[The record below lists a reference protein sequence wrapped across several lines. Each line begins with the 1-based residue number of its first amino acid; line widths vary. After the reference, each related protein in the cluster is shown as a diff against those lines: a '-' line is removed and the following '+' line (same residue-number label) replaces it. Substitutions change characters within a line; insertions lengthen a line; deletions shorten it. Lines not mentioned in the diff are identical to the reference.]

1 MGNPRNPGIFPMAF
15 EAGLDEKTD
24 SRHAQSNALLLA
36 ENIRF
41 DKEGRVVKRHGME
54 SAAVTTSNSEDIV
67 ATAASVI
74 IEHNG
79 TPAVFDDRFAYKLT
93 GSTLQSRGF
102 VSEITGVTYAEIA
115 SSAFHQNEDIIGN
128 PDVAEGGGY
137 ECYAWV
143 DSYSGDIFV
152 AIRHQASG
160 TFVNTTRKLT
170 SVGTI
175 TGVRVCAVVTAGVT
189 NFWIVAAD
197 DGSNTIRG
205 YRVDT
210 TGALLNNTSFLAN
223 MYTAL
228 PRFDAVTIN
237 NQIYIVAMGLVNG
250 IPTVHCR
257 DDVGVLV
264 ANDATADADI
274 TTAKTGFAIAG
285 ATGENIVIAYSGEIA
300 GVPYIRYRV
309 LSMGLVVSGT
319 YSIAT
324 ERGSKIT
331 LQRVTPT
338 SYALIFFSADQGTA
352 NDHFTSGYRI
362 TTAGVT
368 TTTNIFTYTYW
379 CGLASKAFSLG
390 GRVYFWAIVGIDA
403 FRYGEGP
410 NPYDPGASFYAGE
423 GEPFYREGFNGNRY
437 APQMSFVLMDAMID
451 EDPSIARPVAVHT
464 QRSAL
469 WSHDYRFAAPSV
481 ISTGT
486 PLESLVTA
494 STSSLIQVGVNKTEE
509 RTAVK
514 TAETIAVNGG
524 MLQTFDGEACFENA
538 FLYHPNTFP
547 WYDVAAYTRIES
559 YAGPGSYTP
568 GDRYAFICQ
577 FVMMDAMGNI
587 TRSAFSR
594 AEVITVGLGHD
605 TIRFRAPYYCTTA
618 FGTTTSPARSVYVD
632 IYRTAIGALGDQSTT
647 YHLYDRIRNDAGIPS
662 FLYIDTNVQGG
673 VPVIDSILEVR
684 PVLLDE
690 AYDTV
695 MPPAFSVIASHRN
708 RLYGA
713 SRNAIWYSKEFI
725 EGESVGFADE
735 QTIELLG
742 ENVVSMISLDDKLLI
757 FTDSK
762 IYALYG
768 DGPVDTGA
776 GVQFASPIPI
786 ANDLGCIAPRSVCL
800 HPNGILFQSRAGIYN
815 LSRDLQVT
823 FIGEQITD
831 KLTGTVLSA
840 VVHPSEN
847 TILIAQSD
855 TTDRLVFDYRTGRW
869 SVDKLATLGNIVS
882 QCIVG
887 GSYYALAN
895 DTGGA
900 TTMLAK
906 ESATYL
912 DLGAWMTMRIQFGWT
927 KLGEGAFLG
936 VQQSRK
942 VHGLFEKFTNAGLTL
957 SLYTSFS
964 TTADVTNTWTSTE
977 INALSDLPVFKL
989 SQAFTNARSTAAT
1002 LEISD
1007 IVPVASTGTGQG
1019 CAFLGV
1025 AYDIEGFAGET
1036 RKPAE
1041 NKG

>member
-1 MGNPRNPGIFPMAF
+1 MAF
-15 EAGLDEKTD
+15 SAGLDEKTD
-24 SRHAQSNALLLA
+24 SRHTQGNALLLA
-36 ENIRF
+36 ENVRF
-41 DKEGRVVKRHGME
+41 DKEGRVSKRHGME

-102 VSEITGVTYAEIA
+102 VSEITGVTYAEVT
-115 SSAFHQNEDIIGN
+115 SSAYHQNTDIIGN
-128 PDVAEGGGY
+128 PDVGESGGY

-143 DSYSGDIFV
+143 DSYSGDIFI

-175 TGVRVCAVVTAGVT
+175 TGVRVCPVVTAGVT
-189 NFWIVAAD
+189 TFWIVATDNGA
-197 DGSNTIRG
+197 NTIRG

-210 TGALLNNTSFLAN
+210 TGALLSNTGFLAG

-237 NQIYIVAMGLVNG
+237 NQIYIVAMALVNG
-250 IPTVHCR
+250 VPTVHCR
-257 DDVGVLV
+257 SDAGVLV

-274 TTAKTGFAIAG
+274 TTAKTGFAISG
-285 ATGENIVIAYSGEIA
+285 ATGESIVVAYSGEIA

-309 LSMGLVVSGT
+309 LSTGLVVSGT

-331 LQRVTPT
+331 LQRVTAT

-379 CGLASKAFSLG
+379 CGLASKAFLLG
-390 GRVYFWAIVGIDA
+390 GRVYFWAIVGLDA

-410 NPYDPGASFYAGE
+410 DPYNPGASFYAGE
-423 GEPFYREGFNGNRY
+423 GEPFYRESFNGNRY

-451 EDPSIARPVAVHT
+451 EDPSLARPVAVHT

-494 STSSLIQVGVNKTEE
+494 STTSLIQVGVNKSEE
-509 RTAVK
+509 RSAVK

-547 WYDVAAYTRIES
+547 WNDITAIPPNRIIS
-559 YAGPGSYTP
+559 INSTGTHAP
-568 GDRYAFICQ
+568 GDRYAYVCQ
-577 FVMMDAMGNI
+577 FVMIDAAGNI

-594 AEVITVGLGHD
+594 PEVITVAAATN
-605 TIRFRAPYYCTTA
+605 TIRFRLPYYCTTA

-632 IYRTAIGALGDQSTT
+632 LYRSLLGAPGDSNTT
-647 YHLYDRIRNDAGIPS
+647 YYLYDRVRNDPGLPNVIYEDTNSQGGIPV
-662 FLYIDTNVQGG
+662 F
-673 VPVIDSILEVR
+673 DSILGVR

-847 TILIAQSD
+847 TILVAQSD

-869 SVDKLATLGNIVS
+869 SVDKLPTLGNIVS

-887 GSYYALAN
+887 GSYYALVN

-912 DLGAWMTMRIQFGWT
+912 DLGAWMTMRVQFGWT

-977 INALSDLPVFKL
+977 INALDDLPVFKL

-1002 LEISD
+1002 LEIFD
-1007 IVPVASTGTGQG
+1007 VEPVASTGTGQG
-1019 CAFLGV
+1019 HAFLGV